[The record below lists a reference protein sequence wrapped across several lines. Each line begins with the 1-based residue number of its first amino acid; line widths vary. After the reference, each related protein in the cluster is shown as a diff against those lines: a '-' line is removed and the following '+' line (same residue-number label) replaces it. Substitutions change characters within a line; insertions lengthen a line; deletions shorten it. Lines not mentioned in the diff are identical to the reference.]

1 RYKRIGYGEVQEM
14 SGRDE
19 LDDVRFQ
26 YSARDHLIRRFIHLF
41 SGITVVYYLLPES
54 VFYLPAKFWLIFLF
68 GFVPFMI
75 EFLRARRGGLFLG
88 QRGHEEGRIGSWAW
102 AIWTSGAIMLVLPQE
117 IAIPVIVIYSVAD
130 PVIGEIRLWRKWLVW
145 PIGGAFTLVMF
156 IAFGY
161 PIYLGIFAA
170 FFMVI
175 GEALEIV
182 GTIRLRPELFR
193 LYRNAP
199 FVEYIKI
206 PFKTDDNATTQ
217 LVPALALGLVYL
229 FYPSIFPGPWL
240 YPVV

>member
-1 RYKRIGYGEVQEM
+1 MPGK
-14 SGRDE
+14 DE

-26 YSARDHLIRRFIHLF
+26 YSAKDHLIRRCIHLF
-41 SGITVVYYLLPES
+41 SGIVVVYYILPES
-54 VFYLPAKFWLIFLF
+54 ILYLPAKFWLIFLF
-68 GFVPFMI
+68 GFIPFMI
-75 EFLRARRGGLFLG
+75 EFLRTKKGSLFLG
-88 QRGHEEGRIGSWAW
+88 QREHEERRIGSWAW

-117 IAIPVIVIYSVAD
+117 IAVPVIVTYSVAD

-145 PIGGAFTLVMF
+145 PLGGVFILAMFT
-156 IAFGY
+156 AFGY

-175 GEALEIV
+175 GEALEII
-182 GTIRLRPELFR
+182 GTFRLRPELFR
-193 LYRNAP
+193 LYSNAP
-199 FVEYIKI
+199 FVENINI

-240 YPVV
+240 YPLF